1 MIFEF
6 AMYYLSFLPLWVSVI
21 FIDAVNCIRETKNLW
36 TETISIVVIVIGIIV
51 CSVITWKWLTKG
63 AIQNRE
69 TYTINSAKEERF
81 VTAEFL
87 ISYVLPLFA
96 FDFTKGDGVVLFIL
110 FFGVF
115 WFLVHRHKYFC
126 TNIALEICKYRVYEC
141 ELKQYNQVIHKRVVS
156 RNELD
161 GMVGKKIRTRKY
173 NNDFHFEIGLE

>member
-1 MIFEF
+1 M
-6 AMYYLSFLPLWVSVI
+6 
-21 FIDAVNCIRETKNLW
+21 
-36 TETISIVVIVIGIIV
+36 
-51 CSVITWKWLTKG
+51 
-63 AIQNRE
+63 
-69 TYTINSAKEERF
+69 
-81 VTAEFL
+81 TAEFL

-96 FDFTKGDGVVLFIL
+96 FDFTKWDGVILFIL